1 MASKRKYDEGCAV
14 AHALDLVGERW
25 GLLIVR
31 ELLLGPKRFT
41 DLRSGLPGVSA
52 DVLTQRLRELQDA
65 CVVARRK
72 LPPPAGS
79 WVYELTAWGAQLE
92 RAVLELG
99 RWGVRS
105 PQLRS
110 DAPVSIDSLMLSLPT
125 LFDPAAA
132 ENLAANVALDLAEGR
147 FVVRVASSHLEVRRS
162 DDVGVDATLRSDR
175 ETFVA
180 LVFGELRLAQAQR
193 AGTAT
198 IEGTSA
204 LIERFLTLFPMPEPV
219 VPC

>member
-1 MASKRKYDEGCAV
+1 MASKRKYDQGCAI

-41 DLRSGLPGVSA
+41 DLRSGLPGASA

-65 CVVARRK
+65 CIVTRRK

-92 RAVLELG
+92 SAVLELG

-110 DAPVSIDSLMLSLPT
+110 DAPVSVDSLMLSLPT
-125 LFDPAAA
+125 LFDPSAAA
-132 ENLAANVALDLAEGR
+132 DFEADLALALAEGR
-147 FVVRVASSHLEVRRS
+147 FVARVAGGRLQMRR
-162 DDVGVDATLRSDR
+162 DDAAEVDATLHTDR
-175 ETFVA
+175 ETLVA
-180 LVFGELRLAQAQR
+180 LVFGDLRLAQAQR
-193 AGTAT
+193 AGTVT
-198 IEGTSA
+198 IEGTPA
-204 LIERFLTLFPMPEPV
+204 LVERLLTLFPMPEPV
-219 VPC
+219 APC